1 MKVGNC
7 QAFTQKPA
15 SWRVFFALWFLLF
28 SGGKS
33 VLNSLFTYAGDSVE
47 VNEQKVNDKGTM
59 LGLGEEHLV
68 QVGKRK
74 FAKITIA

>member
-1 MKVGNC
+1 
-7 QAFTQKPA
+7 QKI
-15 SWRVFFALWFLLF
+15 
-28 SGGKS
+28 
-33 VLNSLFTYAGDSVE
+33 
-47 VNEQKVNDKGTM
+47 NDKGTM